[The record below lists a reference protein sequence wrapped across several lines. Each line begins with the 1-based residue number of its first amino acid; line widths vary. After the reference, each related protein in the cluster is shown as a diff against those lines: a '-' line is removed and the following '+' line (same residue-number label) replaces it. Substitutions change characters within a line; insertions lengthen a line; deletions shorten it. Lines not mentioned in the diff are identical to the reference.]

1 MMKHEIK
8 KLQRIV
14 QVTDLLYRQRVV
26 EVAEASGRCMQLAA
40 SASRVEQFIEA
51 PISGGSKLQEFA
63 LLRAARL
70 RQDLASANRELEK
83 SREEAGAALV
93 SVKGAQRVLREMQS
107 NADRAAAERALN
119 EILEG
124 SLRPSG
130 PLDQL
135 R

>member
-1 MMKHEIK
+1 MTKRDIR

-14 QVTDLLYRQRVV
+14 QVTNLLYRQRVV
-26 EVAEASGRCMQLAA
+26 DVAEASGRRAELAA
-40 SASRVEQFIEA
+40 AASRVETFIEA
-51 PISGGSKLQEFA
+51 PIGNGSKLQEFA

-70 RQDLASANRELEK
+70 RQDLRSANRELEQGF
-83 SREEAGAALV
+83 EETGTALV
-93 SVKGAQRVLREMQS
+93 NVKGAQRVLREMQS
-107 NADRAAAERALN
+107 NADREAAERALN